1 MLAAAAPTLPSRCRV
16 PSPQLLCPPAPGL
29 GVLEKDEPL
38 GPTFPCWNWS
48 SGGQDSQQEGR
59 KGLGLCKWR
68 RLSGFQ
74 HLCFGK
80 ETPHPDAA
88 LHIIPSRVFLLLLPL
103 PFDTLPGSLVLC
115 LGLLSGLS
123 DQLVLSFSFSLYFP

>member
-1 MLAAAAPTLPSRCRV
+1 MEEA
-16 PSPQLLCPPAPGL
+16 
-29 GVLEKDEPL
+29 E
-38 GPTFPCWNWS
+38 
-48 SGGQDSQQEGR
+48 
-59 KGLGLCKWR
+59 
-68 RLSGFQ
+68 RLSAPLLWEGNP
-74 HLCFGK
+74 